1 DVLDADL
8 AGTVGERERA
18 VEQLADDERLR
29 AALLEPPHVDQTGR
43 EHGAGRDRGDARERH
58 EQAPPARDL
67 DNQPDG
73 ARLAGRSVEEDD
85 VLHPPDLVAQGFEDV
100 GAREPAHEDTAGGPA
115 GGRCAHARQP
125 MPAALAG
132 PGRQGWPGAPSAS
145 PGGIAPC
152 ELGAGRTGGARMRR
166 MSFMQAPRDPRL
178 SGQPRG
184 DEIAA
189 YETYA
194 EAQRAVDF
202 LADSEF
208 PVQKVTIVGTDL
220 KMVERITGRRTYAT
234 AALQGAAS
242 GMWLGLFLGLMF
254 MLLSPGA
261 DLVRIFLPAVLIGAG
276 FGMLWGVVG
285 HALTGGR
292 RDFSSTSQV
301 MASRF
306 AVLCLSESAAEAR
319 NLLAT
324 MPAEGDTGR
333 TVDRG

>member
-1 DVLDADL
+1 SCTRPTLS
-8 AGTVGERERA
+8 
-18 VEQLADDERLR
+18 
-29 AALLEPPHVDQTGR
+29 P
-43 EHGAGRDRGDARERH
+43 RGSKTSV
-58 EQAPPARDL
+58 PASL
-67 DNQPDG
+67 PTKT
-73 ARLAGRSVEEDD
+73 RLAGR
-85 VLHPPDLVAQGFEDV
+85 LVV
-100 GAREPAHEDTAGGPA
+100 GALTPVSLCQRPSPDPVGRGG
-115 GGRCAHARQP
+115 
-125 MPAALAG
+125 
-132 PGRQGWPGAPSAS
+132 PGAPSAS